1 MAKNMTD
8 GAEAVTY
15 PAKSLGMT
23 NAKPSVD
30 SDYMELDQCMMND
43 GMSAQELGR
52 KLGASLDAD
61 FPVK

>member
-8 GAEAVTY
+8 GAENVTY

-23 NAKPSVD
+23 NAKPTID
-30 SDYMELDQCMMND
+30 AECMELDEYMMND